1 MWNCNRTY
9 LLTKNRCI
17 MGNFKELRVWQ
28 LAKELAV
35 KIYKLTQTS
44 SFSKDFGLRD
54 QIQRSA
60 VSIPSNIAEGDNLD
74 TDKQSV
80 RHFFIARGSTAE
92 LRTQLIISLEI
103 GYITTQE
110 FELFDEDCDKIS
122 AMLTTLIKHRLK

>member
-1 MWNCNRTY
+1 
-9 LLTKNRCI
+9 

-28 LAKELAV
+28 LAKDLAV
-35 KIYKLTQTS
+35 RIYKLTQNPT
-44 SFSKDFGLRD
+44 FSKDFGLKD

-92 LRTQLIISLEI
+92 LRTQLIISVEI
-103 GYITTQE
+103 GYITSQE
-110 FELFDEDCDKIS
+110 FELFDSDCDKIS
-122 AMLTTLIKHRLK
+122 AMLTTLIKHRMK